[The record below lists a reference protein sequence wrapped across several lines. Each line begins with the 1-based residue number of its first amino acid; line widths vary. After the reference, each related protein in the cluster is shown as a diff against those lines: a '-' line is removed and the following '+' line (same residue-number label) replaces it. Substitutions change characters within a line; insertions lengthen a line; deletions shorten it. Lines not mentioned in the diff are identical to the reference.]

1 MRETQFIQQN
11 KEKWGEFETILED
24 EYKDPDKLNDLFVQI
39 TDDLSYSR
47 TFYPNRSVRVYLN
60 GLAQRIFHDVHKSPT
75 SPWRAFKHFWA
86 EELPQLYY
94 EARRDMLIAFLVF
107 VLAFAVGAL
116 SCAMDPDFPEII
128 LGESYM
134 DMTETNIKNGDPM
147 AVYKQKGMFNMS
159 LGITLNNL
167 MVALLTFLT
176 GVFIGMG
183 SLIVLIFNGVM
194 VGVFQYFFIEKGLFL
209 ESFLT
214 IWIHGTIEISCII
227 VAGAAGITMGRGLA
241 FPDTYARD
249 RSFQLSARRG
259 MKMMVGI
266 APLIILAG
274 IIEGYLTRNTE
285 APQLLRGIFILLN
298 LFFVLAYFLWY
309 PAIKAQIGFAPP
321 LHNTDL
327 TPDLNLKINYHSIK
341 RNGEI
346 FTESFL
352 FLRNNLRSVFL
363 LTLGTTLLYCLLVFS
378 LSPDINYEV
387 FNLPDNWFSFL
398 DNFDDIIF
406 NTQLQALPFIMGL
419 CVLILTTGIN
429 RLMIRDSD
437 KTWPSWGR
445 LSIDLLAAVPGTIAL
460 LLLFYAPA
468 GVTWLLSSLALPL
481 ILLWIFVSQRETKGN
496 VFWGI
501 QRAFALSMPQFGKMW
516 GLSLILLSTGVFFL
530 GLMHTGVVGFFLDVV
545 NWIVNLPPER
555 MEKFGIVFLMGLQ
568 IFMTFMVFA
577 IQIIGFGLLYYSL
590 SSVQDAGDLWE
601 KIGKIG
607 KQRRIKGLERE

>member
-11 KEKWGEFETILED
+11 KEKWEEFENILED
-24 EYKDPDKLNDLFVQI
+24 DYKDPDKLNDLFVQI

-75 SPWRAFKHFWA
+75 SPWRAFKHFWL

-107 VLAFAVGAL
+107 ILAFSIGAL
-116 SCAMDPDFPEII
+116 SGAMDPDFPEII
-128 LGESYM
+128 LGESYV

-147 AVYKQKGMFNMS
+147 AVYKQRGMFNMS

-167 MVALLTFLT
+167 MVALLTFLM
-176 GVFIGMG
+176 GVFIGLG
-183 SLIVLIFNGVM
+183 SLIVLIFNGIM
-194 VGVFQYFFIEKGLFL
+194 VGVFQYFFIEKGLFW

-274 IIEGYLTRNTE
+274 IIEGYLTRNTD
-285 APQLLRGIFILLN
+285 APQLVRGIFILIS
-298 LFFVLAYFLWY
+298 LFFVLSYFLWY
-309 PAIKAQIGFAPP
+309 PALKARVGFAPP
-321 LHNTDL
+321 LYTADL
-327 TPDLNLKINYHSIK
+327 TPDLNLKINYKSIK

-346 FTESFL
+346 FTEAFL
-352 FLRNNLRSVFL
+352 FLRNNLRSVL
-363 LTLGTTLLYCLLVFS
+363 LLVCGTTALYCLLVFS
-378 LSPDINYEV
+378 LSPSINYEV
-387 FNLPDNWFSFL
+387 FNLPSNWTGFL
-398 DNFDDIIF
+398 DNFDAIIF
-406 NTQLQALPFIMGL
+406 NHHLQILPAIMGL

-445 LSIDLLAAVPGTIAL
+445 LLLDLLAALPGTLCL
-460 LLLFYAPA
+460 LLLFYAP
-468 GVTWLLSSLALPL
+468 GGLTWLLASFVFPL
-481 ILLWIFVSQRETKGN
+481 VLLWIFASQHETKGN
-496 VFWGI
+496 VFWGL
-501 QRAFALSMPQFGKMW
+501 QRAFSLGMPKFGKMW
-516 GLSLILLSTGVFFL
+516 ALSLILLITGIFFL

-545 NWIVNLPPER
+545 NWIVNLPRER

-577 IQIIGFGLLYYSL
+577 MLIIGFGLLYYTL
-590 SSVQDAGDLWE
+590 SSIQDAGDLWD

-607 KQRRIKGLERE
+607 KQRKIKGLERE